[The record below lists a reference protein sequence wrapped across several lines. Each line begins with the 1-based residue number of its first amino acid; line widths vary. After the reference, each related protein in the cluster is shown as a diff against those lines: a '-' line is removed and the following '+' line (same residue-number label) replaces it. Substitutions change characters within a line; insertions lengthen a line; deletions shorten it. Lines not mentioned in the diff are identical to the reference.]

1 MGKREV
7 RVIVIR
13 RRVTVALLVVV
24 SAAML
29 SLIGFLSG
37 KTYSSETHAPAEE
50 LLALMQSRSGEDV
63 HRLAAAMP
71 LLADVIA
78 FLPWGFLAFMAFDL
92 QGRGRFRTYLLTSA
106 AAMLFAIALVL
117 WQYALLPTRVTTFA
131 DTIFNLAGA
140 LLGASLGHLRR
151 SVRVRFD

>member
-13 RRVTVALLVVV
+13 KRVTVTLLVLV

-37 KTYSSETHAPAEE
+37 KAYSSELRGPAEE
-50 LLALMQSRSGEDV
+50 VVTLMQFRAAPDSR
-63 HRLAAAMP
+63 LIAAVMP
-71 LLADVIA
+71 LFADVIA
-78 FLPWGFLAFMAFDL
+78 FLPWGFLAFMAIDSKE
-92 QGRGRFRTYLLTSA
+92 RRRFRSYLLTCALAVAFS
-106 AAMLFAIALVL
+106 LALVV
-117 WQYALLPTRVTTFA
+117 WQYALPTRVTTFG

-140 LLGASLGHLRR
+140 LLGAALGHLRR
-151 SVRVRFD
+151 TVHVRFT

>member
-13 RRVTVALLVVV
+13 RRVTVALLVLV
-24 SAAML
+24 SAVML

-50 LLALMQSRSGEDV
+50 IVALMQFRSEV
-63 HRLAAAMP
+63 NLLAAVMP

-78 FLPWGFLAFMAFDL
+78 FLPWGFLAFIAFDTKE
-92 QGRGRFRTYLLTSA
+92 RRRFRTYLLTCA
-106 AAMLFAIALVL
+106 AAMAFALALVL
-117 WQYALLPTRVTTFA
+117 WQYALLPTRVTTFG
-131 DTIFNLAGA
+131 DTIFNVAGA
-140 LLGASLGHLRR
+140 LIGASLGHVRR
-151 SVRVRFD
+151 TVRIRFD